1 MRFPS
6 FMLPR
11 FIPYI
16 SALIL
21 SSCATTTVTDPV
33 ELPYE
38 EKIVIRGILTA
49 GEPVRDVFISRTV
62 PVLAPQKPEE
72 FWVKDAEASITSDG
86 KSYTL
91 TLQEFDP
98 KQTVQRTFYAASGLI
113 AEAGKTYTLT
123 VRWHGK
129 TATATTRVPNP
140 PTPVSVRLR
149 TVIVPSI
156 TINTITVSTSGTT
169 PRTPPTTGS
178 IQIRAIQ
185 DSVLLAEASFL
196 PKEDAVYRA
205 GLELTDTAQNL
216 AVTSLYIGSI
226 FTNQDIRN
234 GILTVPASTLP
245 TQTRKLLGGVVAARM
260 RLYTL
265 DVQYERY
272 YATRGRATQ
281 SGFSLFGGTSDSN
294 VEWNVQGG
302 GIGLFL
308 GMAETMVTIRP

>member
-1 MRFPS
+1 MITRF
-6 FMLPR
+6 FR

-16 SALIL
+16 SSIIALFTA
-21 SSCATTTVTDPV
+21 SCATTTITDPV

-86 KSYTL
+86 KSFPL
-91 TLQEFDP
+91 KLQEFDP

-129 TATATTRVPNP
+129 TATATTRVPNA

-156 TINTITVSTSGTT
+156 TISTIAVSTNGTT
-169 PRTPPTTGS
+169 PRPTTGS
-178 IQIRAIQ
+178 IQIRAVQ
-185 DSVLLAEASFL
+185 DSVLLAEASFA

-216 AVTSLYIGSI
+216 AVTSLYIGAI
-226 FTNQDIRN
+226 FTNEDVRN

-265 DVQYERY
+265 DAQYARY
-272 YATRGRATQ
+272 YSTRGRATQ

-308 GMAETMVTIRP
+308 GMAETIVIVKP